1 MIPDPNATPPQAPG
15 QSAQQPGAVTPPVT
29 PKPIDAFVAK
39 KGVKSLDDI
48 PKMYEDTEASLHR
61 TTQKFQTAKTE
72 IEQGTNGQKTLDDN
86 GKVIDNPNYQH
97 SFQPQ
102 NQPPYQP
109 GQPQEQVFDPYTG
122 QLITDPIALQLARM
136 PIGQREAFLFNAFQD
151 QREKQQQASYGA
163 EQEVLNA
170 PEAKGF
176 ENDVRTI
183 MQALPL
189 QMRADKKNWNDAL
202 LRAKGMKFDQMRQSA
217 SQEGVENFLNKQG
230 MQPLPEAP
238 GATTGARLT
247 PEQEQS
253 FQWYQAN
260 QPGMFKDR
268 THFLNR
274 YSNKR

>member
-1 MIPDPNATPPQAPG
+1 MPDPIVTPPQAPG
-15 QSAQQPGAVTPPVT
+15 QSVPPAGTLPVT

-102 NQPPYQP
+102 GQPQYQ
-109 GQPQEQVFDPYTG
+109 QPQEQVFDPYTG

-176 ENDVRTI
+176 ENDVRAI

-202 LRAKGMKFDQMRQSA
+202 LRAKGMKFDEMRKSA
-217 SQEGVENFLNKQG
+217 SQEGVENFLNKSGIQG
-230 MQPLPEAP
+230 LPEAP
-238 GATTGARLT
+238 GAVGGARLT

-253 FQWYQAN
+253 FQWYQEN
-260 QPGMFKDR
+260 SPGLFRDR
-268 THFLNR
+268 THFLSR